1 MKLTFI
7 LFAFV
12 FNFFNPYYVKAE
24 EIIDSTNN
32 KIEDTS
38 KVKSSRN
45 QSTDIKK
52 IHIVRV
58 GDTITSISN
67 FYSIDKDIIIKI
79 NDLKDENYIYV
90 GQNLKISDFNQES
103 TNNNDDDKNIFH
115 IVQKG
120 ESLIEIST
128 RYQLNFKDLIEI
140 NNLTNPDSLEIGS
153 KLVLKNK
160 NKINRNDTKPIKGK
174 DINQVIIEDRKTYG
188 PLTIQQN
195 VLEKKSNRKV
205 LNAINQNNKKIIISI
220 KCETKDLDVRVPGR
234 KWRGWMP
241 AEEVFEKNLINDFC

>member
-90 GQNLKISDFNQES
+90 GQNLKISDFNQKS

-120 ESLIEIST
+120 ETLIEIST

-153 KLVLKNK
+153 KLFLKNK
-160 NKINRNDTKPIKGK
+160 NKINRNDSKPIKGK
-174 DINQVIIEDRKTYG
+174 DINQLIIEDRKTYG
-188 PLTIQQN
+188 PITIQKN
-195 VLEKKSNRKV
+195 ILEKKSNRKV